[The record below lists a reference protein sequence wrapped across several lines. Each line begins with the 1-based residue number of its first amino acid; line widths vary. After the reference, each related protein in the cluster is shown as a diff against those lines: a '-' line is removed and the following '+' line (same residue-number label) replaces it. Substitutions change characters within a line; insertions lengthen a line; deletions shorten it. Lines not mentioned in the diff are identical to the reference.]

1 MTRREISKIKFS
13 GEQFSNTLLA
23 YVDETTSL
31 LAAIE
36 NSSTSNHG
44 EFIDDMGDILLDIEQ
59 LAEDIQQA
67 TEKELERLEGNE
79 E

>member
-1 MTRREISKIKFS
+1 MKKREISKIRFS

-23 YVDETTSL
+23 YVDETTDL

-36 NSSTSNHG
+36 NSSTSDHG
-44 EFIDDMGDILLDIEQ
+44 EFIDDIGYILLDIEQ
-59 LAEDIQQA
+59 LAEEIQQA